1 MLLTPAITKKCE
13 KYNLNF
19 CCFPLLDPSSL
30 VRRISLVIR
39 NDEMPFH
46 PRIKLEV
53 IQQLLKLACCF
64 SDFFA
69 LFRFF
74 YALPTDDLDSKMP
87 IYAKTF
93 SIPKIC
99 WNSISNILNRKAY

>member
-46 PRIKLEV
+46 PRIKVEG

-69 LFRFF
+69 PFRFF
-74 YALPTDDLDSKMP
+74 MP
-87 IYAKTF
+87 FLQTVWIRRCPFMQKHF
-93 SIPKIC
+93 RFPK
-99 WNSISNILNRKAY
+99 NMLEFDK